1 MKLNSEPGL
10 VVLGSRIYSDS
21 HCKDAEVFSLGS
33 IAIASRSG
41 RHQQKNCKTF
51 HFLGKVRFTVAL
63 RIMFGSSTANIVLKA
78 IDGNKTNL
86 KLAYCS
92 SKTSGSHQKM
102 VSYT

>member
-1 MKLNSEPGL
+1 MKLNSELGL

-21 HCKDAEVFSLGS
+21 RSKDAEVFSLGW

-41 RHQQKNCKTF
+41 RHQENGKTF
-51 HFLGKVRFTVAL
+51 HFLGKVSFTVAL
-63 RIMFGSSTANIVLKA
+63 SITFGSSTANSVLKA
-78 IDGNKTNL
+78 INGNKTNL
-86 KLAYCS
+86 KLAYYS

>member
-1 MKLNSEPGL
+1 MKLNSELGL

-21 HCKDAEVFSLGS
+21 RCKDAEVFSLGS

-41 RHQQKNCKTF
+41 RHQQNCKTF
-51 HFLGKVRFTVAL
+51 RCLGKVSFTVSL
-63 RIMFGSSTANIVLKA
+63 SIMFGSLTANTVLTA
-78 IDGNKTNL
+78 IYGNKTNL
-86 KLAYCS
+86 KLAYYS